1 MHIADVVFL
10 ILVRASSRDERA
22 SRSSVPG
29 DGCLQLAKAG
39 CLYAVRMIHPAD
51 ADCFVSSG
59 AESGTAQLRSN

>member
-22 SRSSVPG
+22 NWSSVPG
-29 DGCLQLAKAG
+29 DDCLQFAKLG
-39 CLYAVRMIHPAD
+39 CLYAARMIHPAD

-59 AESGTAQLRSN
+59 AESQTAQLRSN